1 MGTDD
6 QKLIAWAGKNKNESR
21 YNGKD
26 KQITDA
32 GARALAASC
41 IFLTEIQLSNT
52 HVTDVGVKALAKS
65 CSNLTRIGLN
75 GCTQVTDAGVQALA
89 RHCEYLQN
97 VELRNTQ
104 VSDTGAR
111 ALADCCDNLRQ
122 IDLNG
127 TTVTPEAMQ
136 YMRLKLP
143 RLTFKVSKCTC
154 MMCVCRAGGGE
165 GV

>member
-1 MGTDD
+1 M
-6 QKLIAWAGKNKNESR
+6 NESR
-21 YNGKD
+21 YNGNN

-52 HVTDVGVKALAKS
+52 HVTDVGVEALVNS
-65 CSNLTRIGLN
+65 CSVLMTLLNLN
-75 GCTQVTDAGVQALA
+75 DCVQVTDKGVQALA
-89 RHCEYLQN
+89 RHCEHLRK

-111 ALADCCDNLRQ
+111 ALADWCDNLRQ

-143 RLTFKVSKCTC
+143 RLTFKVSKCTS
-154 MMCVCRAGGGE
+154 MMCVCRAEGGGE